1 MLFAHTLHVNVAE
14 SSAVADVAVETPA
27 VDFCEEMLTLLMHHW
42 HSQLLVQRGV
52 PKSHRD
58 TVSAARLLVD
68 GGRGFG
74 ALCSGGALGV
84 VFKRVVKSVLAVEF
98 EGDETKGQRGHGSQ
112 HLPFMFVAAGD
123 DEESDDA
130 V

>member
-1 MLFAHTLHVNVAE
+1 MLFAHTLHVNVAK
-14 SSAVADVAVETPA
+14 SRAVADIAVETPA
-27 VDFCEEMLTLLMHHW
+27 VDFCEEVLTLLMHHW

-52 PKSHRD
+52 PKAHRD

-74 ALCSGGALGV
+74 ALCSSALGV
-84 VFKRVVKSVLAVEF
+84 VFERVVKRVLAVEF

-112 HLPFMFVAAGD
+112 HLPFVFVAAGD
-123 DEESDDA
+123 DEEGDDA